1 MYAVTLRSS
10 VTHFL
15 GYTYSYDLRTS
26 THHCVRSFALKTY
39 IIACQR
45 LLSICYTH
53 CSLAHARHATH
64 EFVRM
69 SYEVRIIGNFFQCIF
84 GRADLRIELRIA
96 DARSPH
102 RALHRILIAR
112 VRVPSRAA
120 AERVHTKADAYLDQ
134 LTRREFAFVQ
144 YPQVWAHGYLL
155 PPAWTMPLVAHED
168 NIVAAA
174 QLACSVLSNHGT
186 HSATRRPGIHI
197 CMCVLLGEQFLVS
210 SASRPTARQLE
221 NLLKRAKRRG
231 ETWPRFADQYLMD
244 VLMERGCCRVDA
256 RGWLY

>member
-1 MYAVTLRSS
+1 
-10 VTHFL
+10 
-15 GYTYSYDLRTS
+15 
-26 THHCVRSFALKTY
+26 
-39 IIACQR
+39 
-45 LLSICYTH
+45 
-53 CSLAHARHATH
+53 
-64 EFVRM
+64 M
-69 SYEVRIIGNFFQCIF
+69 SYEVCIIGNFFQCIF

-112 VRVPSRAA
+112 VSVPSRAA
-120 AERVHTKADAYLDQ
+120 AERVHTKVDAYLDQ

-144 YPQVWAHGYLL
+144 HSCWTHGYLL

-168 NIVAAA
+168 NVVAAA
-174 QLACSVLSNHGT
+174 QLACIVLSNHGT

-197 CMCVLLGEQFLVS
+197 CMCVLLSEQFLVS
-210 SASRPTARQLE
+210 SASRPTAVQLE

-244 VLMERGCCRVDA
+244 VLMERGCCIADD